1 MIAANPLRFLRSSSA
16 SLPPSVMAELESTFG
31 APMIEAYGMTEASHQ
46 MACNPLPP
54 ADRKPGSVGRGTGVE
69 VAIMDDDGAFQ
80 PAGTTSE
87 VVIKG
92 PNVTSGY
99 ENNPEANAGAFTDG
113 WFRTGDQGYLDDDGY
128 LYLTG
133 RLKEIINRGGEKVS
147 PREVDEVLL
156 QHPAIEQA
164 VAFALP
170 HKTLGEEV
178 AAAIVLVDGAEATER
193 DLRDF
198 ASEQLAPFKVPRK
211 WVFVDE
217 VPKGATGKL
226 QRIGLHEK
234 LGL

>member
-1 MIAANPLRFLRSSSA
+1 
-16 SLPPSVMAELESTFG
+16 
-31 APMIEAYGMTEASHQ
+31 
-46 MACNPLPP
+46 
-54 ADRKPGSVGRGTGVE
+54 
-69 VAIMDDDGAFQ
+69 
-80 PAGTTSE
+80 
-87 VVIKG
+87 VIKG
-92 PNVTSGY
+92 PNVTGGY
-99 ENNPEANAGAFTDG
+99 ESNPEANAGAFTDG

-128 LYLTG
+128 LFLTG

-156 QHPAIEQA
+156 QHPAVEQA

-170 HKTLGEEV
+170 HKVLGEEV

-193 DLRDF
+193 ELRDF
-198 ASEQLAPFKVPRK
+198 AGEHLAPFKVPRK